1 MDLKGAELKN
11 FYHITDNIPSLSTQK
26 DAPPKKVVIPHYQR
40 PYKWEEEHIRKL
52 IRDWKN
58 NSALDLQNDDS
69 ASGDSSRYFAGS
81 IVTVSHKDE
90 ACEERHDLI
99 DGQQRFTT
107 IFLINYIKF
116 LLSRLLLREAIKE
129 NQQIHISRLFKSYLQ
144 AGKFLLLQ
152 ENALNFNQA
161 ISQLEES
168 VINAICD
175 SDNAPHSALT
185 IFKEG
190 SYLPLI
196 LEDDSD
202 YEAEHRA
209 KLEKLFQR
217 YNFVLQY
224 DRQSFNESL
233 KKVLSRTLIVM
244 SQESL
249 PRLSFYPDPNSKD
262 WDDNEKTYVT
272 AIRAIFD
279 AFVKLN
285 DEDDALREK
294 DNRLKNNV
302 SNYAQNIVKNIDLFL
317 QNVELCLVQTGNA
330 DDAYTLFEVLNDR
343 SLALDD
349 LDLIKNLF
357 YKQFVLTNRY
367 DNAQKDKELRA
378 LDEQWVDT
386 IFKHNTPD
394 AAKKLIAFLA
404 IGYITG
410 DNSLGYKQG
419 KEYRRAANQY
429 LHQYD
434 ENNPY
439 TFEKIQRDFNIF
451 ESCKILLESAEVN
464 YRTKLEQD
472 NAHKAMYNKDVSM
485 PYRTLHLL
493 LALDYHG
500 VLIGLSSYILGYLK
514 HRDAIDDFNPTK
526 VSEKIKRYFQNEHV
540 PSPINEQAKALW
552 VIAMK
557 SKDYKNPHKLAQILI
572 EHNNLKSQTLANRN
586 VNDVV
591 SDLDRALDD
600 EFKEWLSTWSY
611 SQNRAFKIR
620 LLFAKCIPLNLNG
633 EGELTNPTPFSTHYT
648 GEVTALHIDHME
660 PQKIDET
667 KKECYF
673 AHPERDVIIN
683 GLGNMM
689 LLPSGENISK
699 SNKPLYY
706 LFEHLEGSGL
716 RNHFLTKKTLDFLEK
731 HSTQAK
737 DGNIRVPNETFF
749 NERKAWLIKI
759 FKQAIDL

>member
-26 DAPPKKVVIPHYQR
+26 DTPPKKVVIPHYQR

-58 NSALDLQNDDS
+58 NSALDSQNDDL
-69 ASGDSSRYFAGS
+69 ANGDSSRYFAGS

-129 NQQIHISRLFKSYLQ
+129 NQQIHISGLFKSYLQ

-152 ENALNFNQA
+152 ENELNFNQS
-161 ISQLEES
+161 INQLEES

-175 SDNAPHSALT
+175 SDNAPQSALT

-196 LEDDSD
+196 LEDDPKYAAD
-202 YEAEHRA
+202 HHT

-233 KKVLSRTLIVM
+233 KKVLSRTLIEM

-249 PRLSFYPDPNSKD
+249 PRLYFYPDPNSKD
-262 WDDNEKTYVT
+262 WDDNEKTYVN

-279 AFVKLN
+279 AFVELN
-285 DEDDALREK
+285 NEADQAREK
-294 DNRLKNNV
+294 ADSLK
-302 SNYAQNIVKNIDLFL
+302 SNASSYTKNIVKNIDLFL

-367 DNAQKDKELRA
+367 DNAQKDTELRA

-386 IFKHNTPD
+386 IFKQGLAET
-394 AAKKLIAFLA
+394 AKKLIAFLA

-410 DNSLGYKQG
+410 DTRLGYKQG
-419 KEYRRAANQY
+419 KEYRRAVNQY
-429 LHQYD
+429 LRQYD

-439 TFEKIQRDFNIF
+439 TLKAIQRDFNIF
-451 ESCKILLESAEVN
+451 ESCKILLESAGVN

-472 NAHKAMYNKDVSM
+472 NAHKAMYNPDVSM

-493 LALDYHG
+493 LALDQHA

-514 HRDAIDDFNPTK
+514 HCDAIDDFNPAK
-526 VSEKIKRYFQNEHV
+526 VSEKIKRYFQNEHA

-557 SKDYKNPHKLAQILI
+557 SKDYKLPHKLAQILI
-572 EHNNLKSQTLANRN
+572 EHNNLHSLTVVERN
-586 VNDVV
+586 INQVV
-591 SDLDRALDD
+591 SDRALDD
-600 EFKEWLSTWSY
+600 EFNEWLRTWSY
-611 SQNRAFKIR
+611 SPSRAFKIR
-620 LLFAKCIPLNLNG
+620 LLFAKCIPLNLNE
-633 EGELTNPTPFSTHYT
+633 EGKLTNPTPFSTHYT

-667 KKECYF
+667 KAECYF
-673 AHPERDVIIN
+673 NHLERDVIIN

-716 RNHFLTKKTLDFLEK
+716 NHHFLTKKTKTLLDA

-737 DGNIRVPNETFF
+737 SGAIRVPNEIFF
-749 NERKAWLIKI
+749 SKRKEWLIEI
-759 FKQAIDL
+759 FNQAIDL